1 VLKKQRVHTGKKDKI
16 GKRVAGIPMWAFFF
30 GVPHI
35 ARAKRD
41 RNYPVAAPL
50 VQLRSAG
57 HLAGAAASILMR
69 EYVAAPPFQSDQQG
83 LNAKRAAHACTLA
96 TTYCRIQI
104 VALITFHSISL
115 VQSRSALLVKRLV
128 TDKVLLD

>member
-16 GKRVAGIPMWAFFF
+16 GKRVAGIPMGAFFF

-69 EYVAAPPFQSDQQG
+69 EYVAAPPFQRPT
-83 LNAKRAAHACTLA
+83 RAECETSRTRCTLA

-115 VQSRSALLVKRLV
+115 AQSRSALLVKRLV